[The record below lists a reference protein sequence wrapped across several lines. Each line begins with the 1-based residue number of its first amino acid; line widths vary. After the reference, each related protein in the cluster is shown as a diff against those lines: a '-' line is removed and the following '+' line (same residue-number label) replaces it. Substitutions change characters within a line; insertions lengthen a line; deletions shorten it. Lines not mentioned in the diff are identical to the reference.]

1 MNATTMPILGYMP
14 VPLDFKYMDAFLKGR
29 PKHEKFDAF
38 WRKHP
43 MMDTGHRAKIFAPFD
58 ALKGFDENISSKEVQ
73 YADKADLDEG
83 EQRELNHQL
92 SILHGYT
99 FNGRM
104 ARVNRIFITVEYFVP
119 CADEY
124 NYAFELG
131 QGRYE
136 TAYGMVL
143 NVDEVKETL
152 RLRTEIGEATID
164 FSDILSITPDNNRLF
179 DEVPDD
185 PW

>member
-14 VPLDFKYMDAFLKGR
+14 VPLNFKYMDAFLKGR

-43 MMDTGHRAKIFAPFD
+43 TMDTGHRAKIFAPFD

-73 YADKADLDEG
+73 YMDKADLDED

-92 SILHGYT
+92 AILHGYT
-99 FNGRM
+99 YNGRM
-104 ARVNRIFITVEYFVP
+104 ARTNRVFITVKYFVP
-119 CADEY
+119 CVDEY
-124 NYAFELG
+124 NYAFDLG

-143 NVDEVKETL
+143 NVDEVRETL

-164 FSDILSITPDNNRLF
+164 FSDILSITPDNRRLF

>member
-1 MNATTMPILGYMP
+1 MNAVLGYMP
-14 VPLDFKYMDAFLKGR
+14 VPLNFKYMDVFLKGR
-29 PKHEKFDAF
+29 PQHEKFDAF

-43 MMDTGHRAKIFAPFD
+43 TMDTGHRAKIFAPFD
-58 ALKGFDENISSKEVQ
+58 ALKGFDDAISSKETRYVDRKE
-73 YADKADLDEG
+73 AEDL
-83 EQRELNHQL
+83 RELNHQL

-143 NVDEVKETL
+143 NVDEVRENL

-179 DEVPDD
+179 DEAPDA